1 MKRTLQA
8 ERVGGTATVPADAVC
23 GSDARDSFFFLF
35 LQQSR
40 LSKYEY
46 RLHKRCAVNRCYC

>member
-23 GSDARDSFFFLF
+23 GSDARDSFFFSF
-35 LQQSR
+35 FAAKQTKQI
-40 LSKYEY
+40 
-46 RLHKRCAVNRCYC
+46 